1 VERQGP
7 DDDVFRRLLGELQR
21 RGWAWKYESSGR
33 GYTVKAEKSW
43 PPSSFQ
49 TMRTFADT
57 REDAAMVVLV
67 EAIQHEAEQ
76 SGMNGDA
83 QAA

>member
-21 RGWAWKYESSGR
+21 RGWVWKYESSGR

-43 PPSSFQ
+43 PPSSLQ

-57 REDAAMVVLV
+57 REDAAMVALAG
-67 EAIQHEAEQ
+67 AIQYEAER

-83 QAA
+83 LAA